1 MRLLSR
7 LFAIGIAVS
16 GICFAASAKP
26 IKVTIV
32 KKGDGYTLLRGGKPY
47 FIKGAGGSS
56 YLDKLV
62 ECGGNSI
69 RTWNSNIGALNL
81 KEAYQRGLT
90 VTMGLSVGIERHGFN
105 YDDTAAVHA
114 QLETLRK
121 EVRKYRDSS
130 ALLIWDIGNELNL
143 NYKNP
148 KVWDAVNGIAKMIHE
163 EDPNHPAT
171 TSLAGVN
178 PKVVA
183 EIIARCPDL
192 DLLAV
197 QVYGGLAKVPQQI
210 REAKWTK
217 AYIVTEWGP
226 TGHWEG
232 PQTPWK
238 ASVEETSTEKA
249 AVYKSRYEASIK
261 VDKNCLGSYVFLWGQ
276 KQERTPTWYGLFTEN
291 GETSEV
297 VDVMQ
302 YLWTGSYP
310 KNRAP
315 HLDSLLLE
323 NKRGTNSVYLQAGK
337 AYQAEAFVHDPEN
350 DKLTARWELL
360 PESTDLKTG
369 GDHESRPEPI
379 AGLIGDANTEHAIIK
394 APEKEGAYRLFLYVM
409 DGHNHVATA
418 NIPFYVKP

>member
-1 MRLLSR
+1 MKSNLFKICILYMLLNS
-7 LFAIGIAVS
+7 LAVN
-16 GICFAASAKP
+16 AKP
-26 IKVTIV
+26 IKVTIL
-32 KKGDGYTLLRGGKPY
+32 KKGDGYTLLLGGKPY
-47 FIKGAGGSS
+47 FIKGAGGSN

-69 RTWNSNIGALNL
+69 RTWNSNNGALVL
-81 KEAYQRGLT
+81 KEAYQRHLT

-121 EVRKYRDSS
+121 VVRKYRDSS

-148 KVWDAVNGIAKMIHE
+148 KVWDSVNDIAKMIHQ

-197 QVYGGLAKVPQQI
+197 QVYGGLAKVPDEI

-217 AYIVTEWGP
+217 AYMVTEWGP
-226 TGHWEG
+226 TGHWEI
-232 PQTPWK
+232 PQTPWN
-238 ASVEETSTEKA
+238 ASIEETSSQKA

-291 GETSEV
+291 GESGEV

-302 YLWTGSYP
+302 YLWMGSYP

-323 NKRGTNSVYLQAGK
+323 NKRGTDGIYLQAGK
-337 AYQAEAFVHDPEN
+337 AYQAEAFVHDVDN

-369 GDHESRPEPI
+369 GDHESRPGPI
-379 AGLIGDANTEHAIIK
+379 TGLIGDANTDHAIIK
-394 APEKEGAYRLFLYVM
+394 APEKEGAYRLFLYVT

>member
-1 MRLLSR
+1 MRLLSK
-7 LFAIGIAVS
+7 LFTVGIAVS
-16 GICFAASAKP
+16 SICFSANAKP
-26 IKVTIV
+26 IKVIVV

-105 YDDTAAVHA
+105 YDDTSAVHA

-148 KVWDAVNGIAKMIHE
+148 KVWDAVNGIARMIHE

-197 QVYGGLAKVPQQI
+197 QVYGGLAAVPKQI

-232 PQTPWK
+232 PQTPWN
-238 ASVEETSTEKA
+238 ASIEETSSQKA
-249 AVYKSRYEASIK
+249 AVYKSRYETSIK

-291 GETSEV
+291 GESSEV

-323 NKRGTNSVYLQAGK
+323 NKRGQNSIYLQAGK
-337 AYQAEAFVHDPEN
+337 AYQAEAFVHDPDN

-369 GDHESRPEPI
+369 GDHESRPNTI
-379 AGLIGDANTEHAIIK
+379 AGLIGDSNTDHAIIK
-394 APEKEGAYRLFLYVM
+394 APGKEGAYRLFLYIM

>member
-1 MRLLSR
+1 MSLLSK
-7 LFAIGIAVS
+7 LFAAGIAVS
-16 GICFAASAKP
+16 SICFATNAKP
-26 IKVTIV
+26 IKVTVV
-32 KKGDGYTLLRGGKPY
+32 KKGSGYTLLRGGKPY

-69 RTWNSNIGALNL
+69 RTWNSNTGALIL
-81 KEAYQRGLT
+81 KEAYQHGLT

-143 NYKNP
+143 NYVNP
-148 KVWDAVNGIAKMIHE
+148 KVWNAVNDIAKMIHH

-197 QVYGGLAKVPQQI
+197 QVYGGLAKVPEQI
-210 REAKWTK
+210 SEAKWTK
-217 AYIVTEWGP
+217 AYMVTEWGP
-226 TGHWEG
+226 TGHWES
-232 PQTPWK
+232 PQTPWN
-238 ASVEETSTEKA
+238 ASIEETSSEKA

-261 VDKNCLGSYVFLWGQ
+261 VDKSCLGSYVFLWGQ

-291 GETSEV
+291 GESSEV
-297 VDVMQ
+297 VDAMQ

-310 KNRAP
+310 ANRAP

-323 NKRGTNSVYLQAGK
+323 NKRGVSSIYLQAGK
-337 AYQAEAFVHDPEN
+337 AYQAEAFAHDPDN

-360 PESTDLKTG
+360 PESNDLKTG
-369 GDHESRPEPI
+369 GDHESRPAPI
-379 AGLIGDANTEHAIIK
+379 ASLIGDYNAEHAIIK
-394 APEKEGAYRLFLYVM
+394 APEKAGAYRLFLYVM